1 MLPRT
6 QYTKSGKVSIAYQ
19 VTGEGPVD
27 LVCAPGWISNV
38 EYAWENPAYA
48 RFLRHLGSFSRLIM
62 FDKRGTGLSDRDV
75 ALSTL
80 EQRVDDIRAV
90 LDAAGSE
97 RAALF
102 GFSEGGYMAA
112 MFAASQPERAIAL
125 ILYGSY
131 ARESWAPDYPWG
143 RTADDYFGTWHQD
156 LENNWGEPFQLNEAA
171 PSMANDEASR
181 SWFGAYLRQSASL
194 SAALALSDWNFEADI
209 RGILPS
215 IRVPTLVLHRKGDR
229 MYCVAEA
236 QYLAEHIPGAK
247 LVVMPGDDH
256 LPWWGDQDRLVGEI
270 QEFLTGA
277 RHTPPAER
285 VLLTVVMTDI
295 VGSTER
301 AAKIGDQKWKDLL
314 QQHDAIVRQELK
326 NFDGQEINTTGDGFV
341 LAFSGPTRAIQC
353 TQAIRQGLGR
363 IGLSMRA
370 GLHTGECERRSND
383 LSGIAVHVAS
393 RIASKAQAGDIL
405 VSNTVKDLVVGSGIT
420 FVEMGKQTLRGVPGE
435 WSLYSVLQ

>member
-1 MLPRT
+1 MT
-6 QYTKSGKVSIAYQ
+6 GSG
-19 VTGEGPVD
+19 PFD
-27 LVCAPGWISNV
+27 LICAPGWISNV

-48 RFLRHLGSFSRLIM
+48 RFLRQLGSFSRLIM

-90 LDAAGSE
+90 MDAAGSE

-143 RTADDYFGTWHQD
+143 RTADDYLSWHQD
-156 LENNWGEPFQLNEAA
+156 IEKNWGEPFQLQEAA

-181 SWFGAYLRQSASL
+181 TWFGAYLRQSASL
-194 SAALALSDWNFEADI
+194 SAALALSDWNFEVDI

-215 IRVPTLVLHRKGDR
+215 IRVPSLVLHREGDR
-229 MYCVAEA
+229 WYSVAEA
-236 QYLAEHIPGAK
+236 RYLAEHIPGAK

-256 LPWWGDQDRLVGEI
+256 LPWWGDQKRLLGEI

-295 VGSTER
+295 VESTER
-301 AAKIGDQKWKDLL
+301 AAKMGDQRWKDVL
-314 QQHDAIVRQELK
+314 QQHDAIVRKELK

-353 TQAIRQGLGR
+353 TLAIRQGLGR

-370 GLHTGECERRSND
+370 GLHTGECERRGDD
-383 LSGIAVHVAS
+383 LSGIAVHAAS
-393 RIASKAQAGDIL
+393 RIAAKASANEIL
-405 VSNTVKDLVVGSGIT
+405 ASSTVKDLVVGSGISFNPEGT
-420 FVEMGKQTLRGVPGE
+420 HSLKGVPGE
-435 WSLYSVLQ
+435 WSLFSVPQ